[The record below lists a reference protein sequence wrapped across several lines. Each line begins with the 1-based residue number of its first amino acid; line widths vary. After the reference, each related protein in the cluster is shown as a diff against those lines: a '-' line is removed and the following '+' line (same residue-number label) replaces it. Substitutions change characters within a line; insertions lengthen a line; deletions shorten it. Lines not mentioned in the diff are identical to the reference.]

1 MYNQFQ
7 QNIRNAD
14 LPYNVHFNRCGINIA
29 SNEIW
34 YFVFRLSFMQKITN
48 FFWQCSGADLTL
60 LQKCS
65 TESSKY
71 LGIGATIFFTG
82 LFAAMSGAYALYTVF
97 DSVVISVIFG
107 LIWGL
112 MIFNLDRYIVSSMRK
127 EGRFM
132 KEFALAVPRILLAV
146 LISIVIAKPLELKVF
161 DKEIQPE
168 LIVMEQEAY
177 ARQEEQLRSRFT
189 PVLDSLKREVA
200 GLKSEVMSMTE
211 KRDELVRI
219 AQEEAD
225 GTGGSRRRNLGPI
238 YRIKKANADAA
249 EIELEQFTLENGKRI
264 EYLEGNIAA
273 MDSSMS
279 AQLNALEKSKI
290 NGMAARMEALS
301 RIIKDSS
308 AVTWAH
314 WFIVLLFI
322 AIETA
327 PVFVKLISRKG
338 PYDNLLRIEEHGFIA
353 QEVEETAKTNAATK
367 DRTAVLPQHE
377 REYIVRRLDVELE
390 R

>member
-1 MYNQFQ
+1 MGS
-7 QNIRNAD
+7 D
-14 LPYNVHFNRCGINIA
+14 
-29 SNEIW
+29 EICN
-34 YFVFRLSFMQKITN
+34 FILRLNFMQKITN
-48 FFWQCSGADLTL
+48 FFWQCSGAELSL
-60 LQKCS
+60 LQKCP

-82 LFAAMSGAYALYTVF
+82 LFAAMSGAYALYTIF
-97 DSVVISVIFG
+97 DSIFIAIIFG

-132 KEFALAVPRILLAV
+132 KEFALAIPRILLAI

-161 DKEIQPE
+161 AKEIQPE

-177 ARQEEQLRSRFT
+177 ARQEQQLRIRFT
-189 PVLDSLKREVA
+189 PLLDSLKSEVQ
-200 GLKSEVMSMTE
+200 GLKGEILTMTQ

-238 YRIKKANADAA
+238 YRVKKANAEAA
-249 EIELEQFTLENGKRI
+249 EKELLEFTRDNTVRIKLLERS
-264 EYLEGNIAA
+264 IAA
-273 MDSSMS
+273 TDSAMTT
-279 AQLNALEKSKI
+279 QLNALEKSKI

-301 RIIKDSS
+301 RIVGESS
-308 AVTWAH
+308 AVSWAH

-338 PYDNLLRIEEHGFIA
+338 PYDNLLRIAEHGFVA
-353 QEVEETAKTNAATK
+353 QEIEETAKTSASTK
-367 DRTAVLPQHE
+367 ERTAGLAQHE
-377 REYIVRRLDVELE
+377 KEFIINRLDVELE
-390 R
+390 G

>member
-1 MYNQFQ
+1 
-7 QNIRNAD
+7 
-14 LPYNVHFNRCGINIA
+14 
-29 SNEIW
+29 
-34 YFVFRLSFMQKITN
+34 MQKITT
-48 FFWQCSGADLTL
+48 FFWQCSGADLAL
-60 LQKCS
+60 LQKCP

-97 DSVVISVIFG
+97 DSVIVAILFG

-127 EGRFM
+127 EGKFV
-132 KEFALAVPRILLAV
+132 KEFTLAIPRILLAV

-161 DKEIQPE
+161 NKEIQPE

-177 ARQEEQLRSRFT
+177 ARQEQQLRTRFT
-189 PVLDSLKREVA
+189 PLLDSLKT
-200 GLKSEVMSMTE
+200 EVMRLKGEIFNMTQ

-225 GTGGSRRRNLGPI
+225 GTGGSRRKNLGPI
-238 YRIKKANADAA
+238 YRVKKANADAA
-249 EIELEQFTLENGKRI
+249 ENELLLFARENNRRI
-264 EYLEGNIAA
+264 ESLEGNIEA
-273 MDSSMS
+273 MDSVMTL
-279 AQLNALEKSKI
+279 QLNAMEKTRI
-290 NGMAARMEALS
+290 NGMAARMEALD
-301 RIIKDSS
+301 RILGQSN

-338 PYDNLLRIEEHGFIA
+338 PYDNLLRIAEHGFVA
-353 QEVEETAKTNAATK
+353 QEIEETANINAGAK
-367 DRTAVLPQHE
+367 ERTTSLAQHE
-377 REYIVRRLDVELE
+377 KDFVVNRLDVELE
-390 R
+390 N

>member
-1 MYNQFQ
+1 MFES
-7 QNIRNAD
+7 RRG
-14 LPYNVHFNRCGINIA
+14 PYNHAIIFSRIKIVRY
-29 SNEIW
+29 EICN
-34 YFVFRLSFMQKITN
+34 FIFRLSFMQKITK
-48 FFWQCSGADLTL
+48 FFWQCSGADLDL
-60 LQKCS
+60 LQRCP

-97 DSVVISVIFG
+97 DSIIISVFFG

-127 EGRFM
+127 EGKFV
-132 KEFALAVPRILLAV
+132 KEFSLALPRILLAV
-146 LISIVIAKPLELKVF
+146 LISLVIAKPLELKVF

-168 LIVMEQEAY
+168 LTVMEQEAY

-189 PVLDSLKREVA
+189 PLIDSLKSEVA
-200 GLKSEVMSMTE
+200 GLKSEILLKTQ

-238 YRIKKANADAA
+238 YRVKKANADAA
-249 EIELEQFTLENGKRI
+249 ELELAAFTRENARRI
-264 EYLEGNIAA
+264 ENLESNIGN
-273 MDSSMS
+273 MDSTMT

-301 RIIKDSS
+301 RIVVNSD
-308 AVTWAH
+308 AVAFAH
-314 WFIVLLFI
+314 WFIVLLFV

-338 PYDNLLRIEEHGFIA
+338 PYDNLLRIAEHGFVALEI
-353 QEVEETAKTNAATK
+353 EETAKTNAHTK
-367 DRTAVLPQHE
+367 ERTASLASHE
-377 REYIVRRLDVELE
+377 KDFIVRRLDVELE
-390 R
+390 G

>member
-1 MYNQFQ
+1 
-7 QNIRNAD
+7 
-14 LPYNVHFNRCGINIA
+14 
-29 SNEIW
+29 
-34 YFVFRLSFMQKITN
+34 MQKITN

-60 LQKCS
+60 LQKCP

-97 DSVVISVIFG
+97 DSIFISIFFG

-146 LISIVIAKPLELKVF
+146 IISIVIAKPLELKVF

-189 PVLDSLKREVA
+189 PTLDSLKREVA
-200 GLKSEVMSMTE
+200 GLKTEIVGMTQ

-249 EIELEQFTLENGKRI
+249 EIELEQFIGENGKRI
-264 EYLEGNIAA
+264 EYLEGNIAG

-301 RIIKDSS
+301 RIVNDSS

-338 PYDNLLRIEEHGFIA
+338 PYDNLLRIAEHGFVV
-353 QEVEETAKTNAATK
+353 QEVEETAKTNAETK
-367 DRTAVLPQHE
+367 DRTAGLAQHE
-377 REYIVRRLDVELE
+377 RDFVVRRLDVELE

>member
-1 MYNQFQ
+1 M
-7 QNIRNAD
+7 
-14 LPYNVHFNRCGINIA
+14 A
-29 SNEIW
+29 SNEICN
-34 YFVFRLSFMQKITN
+34 FVLRLTFMQKITN
-48 FFWQCSGADLTL
+48 FFWQCSGADLSL
-60 LQKCS
+60 LQRCP

-97 DSVVISVIFG
+97 DSVIIAVIFG

-132 KEFALAVPRILLAV
+132 KEFTLAVPRILLAV

-177 ARQEEQLRSRFT
+177 GRQEEQLRSRFT
-189 PVLDSLKREVA
+189 PLLDSLKSEVA
-200 GLKSEVMSMTE
+200 GLKAEVLNMTQ

-238 YRIKKANADAA
+238 YRVKKANADAA
-249 EIELEQFTLENGKRI
+249 ETELLQFTRENGNRI
-264 EYLEGNIAA
+264 EYLENNIATA
-273 MDSSMS
+273 DSSMA

-301 RIIKDSS
+301 RIVKDSS

-314 WFIVLLFI
+314 WFIVLLFV

-338 PYDNLLRIEEHGFIA
+338 PYDNLLRIAEHGFVA
-353 QEVEETAKTNAATK
+353 QEIEETARTNAETK
-367 DRTAVLPQHE
+367 GRTAAMAQHE
-377 REYIVRRLDVELE
+377 KDFVVSRLDVELE

>member
-1 MYNQFQ
+1 
-7 QNIRNAD
+7 
-14 LPYNVHFNRCGINIA
+14 
-29 SNEIW
+29 
-34 YFVFRLSFMQKITN
+34 MQKITN

-60 LQKCS
+60 LQKCP

-82 LFAAMSGAYALYTVF
+82 LFAAMSGAYALYTIF
-97 DSVVISVIFG
+97 DSIFIASIFG

-127 EGRFM
+127 EGRFI
-132 KEFALAVPRILLAV
+132 KEFTLAIPRILLAI

-177 ARQEEQLRSRFT
+177 ARQEEKLRSRFM
-189 PVLDSLKREVA
+189 PVLDSLK
-200 GLKSEVMSMTE
+200 SEVGTLKNEIAAMTQ
-211 KRDELVRI
+211 KRDELLRI

-225 GTGGSRRRNLGPI
+225 GTGGSRRKNLGPI
-238 YRIKKANADAA
+238 YRVKKANADAA
-249 EIELEQFTLENGKRI
+249 EQELNQFSRENNRRITSLET
-264 EYLEGNIAA
+264 NIAA
-273 MDSSMS
+273 TDSSMTS
-279 AQLNALEKSKI
+279 QLNALEKSKI

-301 RIIKDSS
+301 RIVEESS

-338 PYDNLLRIEEHGFIA
+338 PYDNIKRNSQHGYVAHEIEE
-353 QEVEETAKTNAATK
+353 TSRNNAKTK
-367 DRTAVLPQHE
+367 
-377 REYIVRRLDVELE
+377 
-390 R
+390 